1 MTREK
6 SLLGNAAKEEE
17 TDLREAEATRIIFS
31 KGFQALLV
39 DKGGSA
45 RRFCVRV
52 LTRL

>member
-39 DKGGSA
+39 DKGA